1 MNIRISDLAQVDILD
16 IWDFLE
22 AQNVSKADR
31 FIDVLTAQFEQ
42 FINFPEMGRRRD
54 EFGKSYRSF
63 VMRDYVVFYR
73 ILGETIEISRV
84 VHGSR
89 NLEGLL

>member
-1 MNIRISDLAQVDILD
+1 MNIRISDLAQVDSLD

-22 AQNVSKADR
+22 VQNVSKADR
-31 FIDVLTAQFEQ
+31 FLDAMTAQFEQ
-42 FINFPEMGRRRD
+42 FINFPEMGRRRE
-54 EFGKSYRSF
+54 EFGNNYRSF
-63 VMRDYVVFYR
+63 VVRDYVVFYR

-84 VHGSR
+84 LHGSR